1 MKAWFVGIVVC
12 AASGIVKAQNVGI
25 GTGTPLHRLHI
36 SQAAGNVQVKLEGL
50 DNGSEVMH
58 IIKAGNNDFNTLIV
72 SKYAPA
78 TTGTLFGINK
88 AGLSAIFT
96 GGNGGPLL
104 VGTGD
109 GVSPLIFATGTG
121 ERMRLIAAGRL
132 GLGTTN
138 PAISN
143 NFHVHNSDGLAGLDV
158 SIGITNSITTDA
170 PLRGARLRM
179 LGNDFSVIN
188 YETNGKLIFA
198 TNLNNRMTI
207 NEMGKVGIGTTSPQ
221 YKLDISE
228 SGNNARGINLE
239 MANGFTNTSGMYIA
253 NLNNLGTPGSYTIG
267 LHAVVGD
274 GGTAIVPGSQFA
286 LIGESR
292 NTTTGVGVYGTSNA
306 PSPDITQG
314 AITGTNFGAAA
325 LSYGVIGYSLG
336 SSGAGVAGVTTNGT
350 AGLLGHAKAG
360 STGPAI
366 RATSAPGSSQIGLEL
381 ENSALKV
388 SGSRRSVFQHI
399 TTAENTSL
407 NFSLIPATTLAN
419 AASDLLIVTPFWD
432 NVYINSP
439 IGVYYN
445 GSSWAIFRQDLQPM
459 PVGAKFNVLVV
470 KQ

>member
-1 MKAWFVGIVVC
+1 MRVLL
-12 AASGIVKAQNVGI
+12 SGIAVSVAFLAAKAQNVGI
-25 GTGTPLHRLHI
+25 GTNSPIHRLHV

-138 PAISN
+138 PALAN
-143 NFHVHNSDGLAGLDV
+143 NFHVHSSDVLTEDV
-158 SIGITNSITTDA
+158 SIGITNSMTTDA
-170 PLRGARLRM
+170 SLRGARLRM
-179 LGNDFSVIN
+179 LNKDFHVIN
-188 YETNGKLIFA
+188 YETNGKLTLS
-198 TNLNNRMTI
+198 TNFNIRMTI
-207 NEMGKVGIGTTSPQ
+207 NEWGKVGIGTTNPQ
-221 YKLDISE
+221 YKLDIAE
-228 SGNNARGINLE
+228 SGDNSRGINLV
-239 MANGFTNTSGMYIA
+239 MANGFTNTSGIYIA
-253 NLNNLGTPGSYTIG
+253 NFNNLGAPGSYTIG

-286 LIGESR
+286 VIGESR
-292 NTTTGVGVYGTSNA
+292 NTNAGVGVYGTSNS

-314 AITGTNFGAAA
+314 AITGNNFGAAA

-336 SSGAGVAGVTTNGT
+336 SSGAGVAGVTTNAT

-366 RATSAPGSSQIGLEL
+366 KATSLPGSTNVGLEL
-381 ENSALKV
+381 ENGAIKV
-388 SGSRRSVFQHI
+388 SGANRSVFQHQATVANI
-399 TTAENTSL
+399 SGNQTI
-407 NFSLIPATTLAN
+407 IPNTTLAN
-419 AASDLLIVTPFWD
+419 HPTDLLIVTPFWD
-432 NVYINSP
+432 AVYVKSP
-439 IGVYYN
+439 IGVYFN
-445 GSSWAIFRQDLQPM
+445 GVNWSIFRQDEQPM